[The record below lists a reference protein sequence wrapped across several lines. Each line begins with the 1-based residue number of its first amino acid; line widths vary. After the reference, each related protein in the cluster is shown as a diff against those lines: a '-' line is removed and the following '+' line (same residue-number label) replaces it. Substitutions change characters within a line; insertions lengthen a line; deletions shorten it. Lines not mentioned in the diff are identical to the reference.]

1 MALWETN
8 LKFVVE
14 NYPRRF
20 PPTLISMNRRKLAT
34 IGERSS
40 IPIRGKIERIGKRIG
55 SVISMITR

>member
-1 MALWETN
+1 M
-8 LKFVVE
+8 KFVVE

-20 PPTLISMNRRKLAT
+20 PPTLISINRRNLAT